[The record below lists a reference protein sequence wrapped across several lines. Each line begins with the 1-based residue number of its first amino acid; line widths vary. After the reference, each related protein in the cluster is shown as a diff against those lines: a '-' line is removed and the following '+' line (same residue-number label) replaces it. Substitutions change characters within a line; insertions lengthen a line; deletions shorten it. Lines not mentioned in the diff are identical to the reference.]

1 MELKNSAKK
10 FFSKNRYPS
19 IQVNKKG
26 SHRALDD
33 IIESIEELKYYRQHV
48 FK

>member
-1 MELKNSAKK
+1 ME
-10 FFSKNRYPS
+10 
-19 IQVNKKG
+19 

-33 IIESIEELKYYRQHV
+33 IIESIEELKFYREQL